1 MLADKSGLRKRG
13 EYKFPSQLDVVPMSD
28 EAVAKM
34 WARFVPRKQAPANV
48 ENKPTPTAKNGE

>member
-13 EYKFPSQLDVVPMSD
+13 EYKFPSQMDVVPMSD

-34 WARFVPRKQAPANV
+34 WARFVPRKHPPANI
-48 ENKPTPTAKNGE
+48 ENKPTQPALEG

>member
-13 EYKFPSQLDVVPMSD
+13 EYKFPSQLDVMPMSD

-34 WARFVPRKQAPANV
+34 WARFVPRKQKPENA
-48 ENKPTPTAKNGE
+48 ENKPTPAATAGE

>member
-13 EYKFPSQLDVVPMSD
+13 EYRFPSQMDVVPMSD

-34 WARFVPRKQAPANV
+34 WARFVPRKHQPDNI
-48 ENKPTPTAKNGE
+48 ENKPTQPAREG

>member
-34 WARFVPRKQAPANV
+34 WARFVPRKQKPADID
-48 ENKPTPTAKNGE
+48 NKPTPAVTAGE

>member
-13 EYKFPSQLDVVPMSD
+13 EYKFPSQLNVMPMSD

-34 WARFVPRKQAPANV
+34 WARFVPRKQKPAYID
-48 ENKPTPTAKNGE
+48 NKPTPAVTAGE